1 MPRGKQTCKILKEIR
16 KQIAAENDIE
26 LVISECTYQ
35 GDCLGTCPK
44 CEAEVRYLER
54 ELEKRQRLGKAVMIS
69 GMALTSMLGMSSCSN
84 NGASSN
90 RAPDSQPTDNM
101 EITDDSSDIIVSE
114 RPLAGELVADSVSS
128 LPACSASNFEI
139 PADVIDVLPG
149 DIIMEPPKKVSKN
162 VEEKDSLLIQLQS
175 DRQNMMNVNSDDD
188 EDMEYYTP
196 GYVEGEINNDVS
208 DVYLITEQM
217 PEFPGGEE
225 KMIEFV
231 QKNLVYPQQAKDAGV
246 EGRVFISFIVETDGS
261 VSDVKVLHGIG
272 HGCDEA
278 AAEVVQSMPKWK
290 PGFHNGEAVR
300 VRYMLPLSFQLNNP
314 SKN

>member
-26 LVISECTYQ
+26 LVVSECTYQ

-69 GMALTSMLGMSSCSN
+69 GMALTSMLGMSSCGN
-84 NGASSN
+84 NGTSSN
-90 RAPDSQPTDNM
+90 KASDPQPTDNM

-114 RPLAGELVADSVSS
+114 RPLAGELVADSASS
-128 LPACSASNFEI
+128 RPACSSFNLEI
-139 PADVIDVLPG
+139 PGDVADGLPD
-149 DIIMEPPKKVSKN
+149 DI
-162 VEEKDSLLIQLQS
+162 
-175 DRQNMMNVNSDDD
+175 SDDD

-217 PEFPGGEE
+217 PEFPGGKDEMM
-225 KMIEFV
+225 KFV
-231 QKNLVYPQQAKDAGV
+231 QDNVVYPQQAKDAGV
-246 EGRVFISFIVETDGS
+246 EGRVFVSFIVETDGS

-272 HGCDEA
+272 HGCDEVA
-278 AAEVVQSMPKWK
+278 VEVVQSMPKWK
-290 PGFHNGEAVR
+290 PGFHNGKAVR
-300 VRYMLPLSFQLNNP
+300 VGYMLPLSFQLNNP
-314 SKN
+314 PKN

>member
-69 GMALTSMLGMSSCSN
+69 GMALTSMLGMSSCGN
-84 NGASSN
+84 NGTSSN
-90 RAPDSQPTDNM
+90 KASDPQPTDNM
-101 EITDDSSDIIVSE
+101 EITDDSSDIYGPDYMESLTGYIVD
-114 RPLAGELVADSVSS
+114 G
-128 LPACSASNFEI
+128 FE
-139 PADVIDVLPG
+139 
-149 DIIMEPPKKVSKN
+149 
-162 VEEKDSLLIQLQS
+162 
-175 DRQNMMNVNSDDD
+175 D
-188 EDMEYYTP
+188 EF
-196 GYVEGEINNDVS
+196 S
-208 DVYLITEQM
+208 DVYQITEQM
-217 PEFPGGEE
+217 PEFPGGEGE
-225 KMIEFV
+225 MMKFV
-231 QKNLVYPQQAKDAGV
+231 QDNVVYPQQAKDAGV
-246 EGRVFISFIVETDGS
+246 EGRVFVAFIVETDGS
-261 VSDVKVLHGIG
+261 LSDVKVLHGIG

-278 AAEVVQSMPKWK
+278 AVEVVQLMPKWK

-300 VRYMLPLSFQLNNP
+300 VKSLLPISFQLNNP

>member
-69 GMALTSMLGMSSCSN
+69 GMALTSMLGMSSCGN
-84 NGASSN
+84 NGTSSN
-90 RAPDSQPTDNM
+90 KAADPQPTDNM

-114 RPLAGELVADSVSS
+114 RPLAGELVADSASS
-128 LPACSASNFEI
+128 RPACSSFNLEI
-139 PADVIDVLPG
+139 PGDVIEVLPG
-149 DIIMEPPKKVSKN
+149 DIIMEPPKKVSKD
-162 VEEKDSLLIQLQS
+162 VGETDSLLIQMQS
-175 DRQNMMNVNSDDD
+175 DRQNMMNVNSDEDEYFVNGDVESADD
-188 EDMEYYTP
+188 IFDAFMF
-196 GYVEGEINNDVS
+196 V
-208 DVYLITEQM
+208 EQM
-217 PEFPGGEE
+217 PEFPGGEDE
-225 KMIEFV
+225 MMKFV
-231 QKNLVYPQQAKDAGV
+231 QDNVVYPQQAKDAGV
-246 EGRVFISFIVETDGS
+246 EGRVFVNFIVETDGS
-261 VSDVKVLHGIG
+261 VSDVKVLRGIG

-278 AAEVVQSMPKWK
+278 AVEVVKSMPKWK
-290 PGFHNGEAVR
+290 PGFHNGKAVR
-300 VRYMLPLSFQLNNP
+300 VGYMLPLGFQLSNP

>member
-44 CEAEVRYLER
+44 CEAEVRYLEQ

-69 GMALTSMLGMSSCSN
+69 GLALTSMLGMSSCGN

-90 RAPDSQPTDNM
+90 KASNPQPADDV
-101 EITDDSSDIIVSE
+101 ELAADSSDIIVSE
-114 RPLAGELVADSVSS
+114 RPLAGELAADSVSPR
-128 LPACSASNFEI
+128 PAFSSFNLEI
-139 PADVIDVLPG
+139 PGDVVDAVDGCEIA
-149 DIIMEPPKKVSKN
+149 VSSE
-162 VEEKDSLLIQLQS
+162 EEKNSLLSQKQS
-175 DRQNMMNVNSDDD
+175 DHHNMFEAIPD
-188 EDMEYYTP
+188 EDECFMTGVIIEPADDIDAYMF
-196 GYVEGEINNDVS
+196 V
-208 DVYLITEQM
+208 EQM

-231 QKNLVYPQQAKDAGV
+231 QNNVVYPQQAKDAGV
-246 EGRVFISFIVETDGS
+246 EGRVFVAFIVETDGS
-261 VSDVKVLHGIG
+261 ISDVKVLHGIG
-272 HGCDEA
+272 NGCDEA
-278 AAEVVQSMPKWK
+278 AVEVVQLMPKWK

-300 VRYMLPLSFQLNNP
+300 VKSLLPISFQLNNP

>member
-1 MPRGKQTCKILKEIR
+1 MTKGKRTCKILKEIR

-26 LVISECTYQ
+26 LVVSECTYQ

-69 GMALTSMLGMSSCSN
+69 GMALTSMLGMSSCGN
-84 NGASSN
+84 NGASTNKASN
-90 RAPDSQPTDNM
+90 PQPTDNM

-114 RPLAGELVADSVSS
+114 RPLAGELVADSASS
-128 LPACSASNFEI
+128 RPACSSFNLEI
-139 PADVIDVLPG
+139 PDDVADGLPD
-149 DIIMEPPKKVSKN
+149 DI
-162 VEEKDSLLIQLQS
+162 
-175 DRQNMMNVNSDDD
+175 SDDD
-188 EDMEYYTP
+188 GNMEYYIS
-196 GYVEGEINNDVS
+196 EGEIVEEFL
-208 DVYLITEQM
+208 DVYRITDQM
-217 PEFPGGEE
+217 PEFPGGEDE
-225 KMIEFV
+225 MMKFV
-231 QKNLVYPQQAKDAGV
+231 QDNVVYPQQAKDAGV
-246 EGRVFISFIVETDGS
+246 EGRVFVSFIVETDGS

-290 PGFHNGEAVR
+290 PGLQNGEAVR
-300 VRYMLPLSFQLNNP
+300 VRYMLPVSFQLSNP